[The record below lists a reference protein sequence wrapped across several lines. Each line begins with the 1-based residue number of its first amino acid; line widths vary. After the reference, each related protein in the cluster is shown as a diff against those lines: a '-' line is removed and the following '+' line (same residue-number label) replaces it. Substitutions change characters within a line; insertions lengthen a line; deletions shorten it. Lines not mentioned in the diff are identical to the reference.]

1 VIDKIGVRSFSDI
14 TTICNNLKNTEL
26 LVINDFEI
34 PWVFP
39 KPNKFPKVPK
49 MRKKKGEDDDE
60 EEEEEEE
67 EDDEEES

>member
-1 VIDKIGVRSFSDI
+1 M
-14 TTICNNLKNTEL
+14 
-26 LVINDFEI
+26 VINDFEI

-60 EEEEEEE
+60 EEEEEE
-67 EDDEEES
+67 DDEEES